1 MTDKNRRKFVTMV
14 GASAAVIPLTALVGT
29 LPSYADGHLPMVDP
43 ESAQATALQYMEE
56 SDKPEQNCANCT
68 LYQGKVD
75 GKAGP
80 CPLFPG
86 NEVTAAG
93 WCSAYVPKA

>member
-14 GASAAVIPLTALVGT
+14 GASAAAIPLTALVSA
-29 LPSYADGHLPMVDP
+29 LPSHADGHLPMVDP
-43 ESAQATALQYMEE
+43 ESAQATALQYMEA
-56 SDKPEQNCANCT
+56 SDKPEQNCSNCT
-68 LYQGKVD
+68 LYQGKAG

-86 NEVTAAG
+86 NEVTSTG

>member
-1 MTDKNRRKFVTMV
+1 MTDKNRRKFIAMA
-14 GASAAVIPLTALVGT
+14 GASAAAIPLTALVSA
-29 LPSYADGHLPMVDP
+29 LPSHADGHLPMVDP
-43 ESAQATALQYMEE
+43 ESAQATALSYMEV
-56 SDKPEQNCANCT
+56 SDKPEQKCATCT
-68 LYQGKVD
+68 LYQGKAD

-86 NEVTAAG
+86 NEVAAEG